1 LLLSVILVLCACGAD
16 PLLDRSSWT
25 DRLTVRQG
33 AAANARAANRP
44 ASRLQAPPANIV
56 QRGTDVLIGTHL
68 PDLPSNIEEDE
79 ERGTLNLVKVPLAE
93 AAKTILGDILGLNYS
108 VDDRVSAE
116 ITLQTTEPITKAE
129 LAANFQAILRMHGA
143 AIVEQSGFYRIIPA
157 SEVARAGPGFRT
169 RDEPPSRPG
178 VRREVMMLRYVSA
191 EAMRQI
197 LEPIAAE
204 GSIQSADTARN
215 ALIVNG
221 TEGELQNIRDTIAV
235 FDIDWMKGM
244 SFALYPVKTTDPQAM
259 TDELE
264 TIFAN
269 DHGPLKNVIRFVP
282 NRRLKSILV
291 ITSRSRYLK
300 EASLW
305 ITRLDRAAG
314 RTEPKLHVYHVQNRP
329 ASELAPILQS
339 VFASQIASATVSRSP
354 VAPKL
359 DPVIVEGEAAHE
371 DPSMQRAET
380 PAAVSLPVTESAGDP
395 GGMRIVADD
404 ANNSLLIVCTP
415 ADYERI
421 FEVLHEIDSQP
432 NQVMLEATIAEVT
445 LNDELNFG
453 MRWFFGEKDNRGT
466 FTDLVAG
473 AVVSSFPGFSYI
485 FQSNADIGF
494 VLNALSSLTKV
505 RVLSSPTLLVLD
517 NRTATLQVGDQV
529 PVLTQTAN
537 SVTSPDSPVVSS
549 VELKDT
555 GVILNVTP
563 RVNDSGRV
571 TLEIKQEVSDVV
583 ETTTSG
589 IDSPTIRQR
598 KVATTVAV
606 NDGDTLALGGL
617 IQERNSTEKTKV
629 PLLSDIPVLGTA
641 FRSKGNSAHRTELVI
656 FIRPLVTRNLA
667 EARRITREFRD
678 QMTIGKLGSPKLG
691 TQMERDLR
699 NIVD

>member
-1 LLLSVILVLCACGAD
+1 MILVLSACGAD

-33 AAANARAANRP
+33 VAANTRAANTGLRTSQRQP
-44 ASRLQAPPANIV
+44 APSGHIV
-56 QRGTDVLIGTHL
+56 QPGTDALIGSEL
-68 PDLPSNIEEDE
+68 PDLPRNVEEDE

-108 VDDRVSAE
+108 VDDRVTAE
-116 ITLQTTEPITKAE
+116 ITLQTTEPITKAQ
-129 LAANFQAILRMHGA
+129 LVANFQAILRTHGA

-169 RDEPPSRPG
+169 RDEPAQQPG
-178 VRREVMMLRYVSA
+178 VKREVMMLRYVSA
-191 EAMRQI
+191 EAMREI
-197 LEPIAAE
+197 IEPIAAE
-204 GSIQSADTARN
+204 GSVQAADTARN

-221 TEGELQNIRDTIAV
+221 TEEELQNIRDTIAV
-235 FDIDWMKGM
+235 FDVDWMKGM
-244 SFALYPVKTTDPQAM
+244 SFALYPVKTSDPQAIA
-259 TDELE
+259 DELA

-269 DHGPLKNVIRFVP
+269 EHGPLKNVVRFVP

-300 EASLW
+300 DASLW
-305 ITRLDRAAG
+305 INRLDRAAG
-314 RTEPKLHVYHVQNRP
+314 RTETRLHVYHVQNRP

-339 VFASQIASATVSRSP
+339 VFASEAASVTASQSP
-354 VAPKL
+354 VAPRL
-359 DPVIVEGEAAHE
+359 DPVVVEGEAANQV
-371 DPSMQRAET
+371 PSVQPVEAT
-380 PAAVSLPVTESAGDP
+380 ASALLPVAGSTGDT
-395 GGMRIVADD
+395 GKMRIVADD
-404 ANNSLLIVCTP
+404 ANNSLLIVCSP

-421 FEVLHEIDSQP
+421 FDVLQEIDSQP

-466 FTDLVAG
+466 FTDLVTG
-473 AVVSSFPGFSYI
+473 AVVSAFPGFSYI
-485 FQSNADIGF
+485 FQSNANVGF

-505 RVLSSPTLLVLD
+505 RVLSSPTLMVLD

-537 SVTSPDSPVVSS
+537 SVTSPDAPVVSS

-583 ETTTSG
+583 ATTTSG

-617 IQERNSTEKTKV
+617 IQERNSTEKSKV

-641 FRSKGNSAHRTELVI
+641 FRSKENSAHRTELVI

-667 EARRITREFRD
+667 EARRITREFRE
-678 QMTIGKLGSPKLG
+678 QMTIGKLGSRKDR

-699 NIVD
+699 NILE

>member
-1 LLLSVILVLCACGAD
+1 MQ
-16 PLLDRSSWT
+16 P
-25 DRLTVRQG
+25 
-33 AAANARAANRP
+33 
-44 ASRLQAPPANIV
+44 
-56 QRGTDVLIGTHL
+56 GTDVLIGTDL
-68 PDLPSNIEEDE
+68 PDLPRNIEKDD

-108 VDDRVSAE
+108 VDDRVNAE
-116 ITLQTTEPITKAE
+116 ITLQTTEPITKAQ
-129 LAANFQAILRMHGA
+129 LVANFQTILRTHGA

-157 SEVARAGPGFRT
+157 NEVARAFPGFRT
-169 RDEPPSRPG
+169 QDEPAHQPG
-178 VRREVMMLRYVSA
+178 VKREVMMLRYVSA
-191 EAMRQI
+191 EAIREI
-197 LEPIAAE
+197 IEPIAAE
-204 GSIQSADTARN
+204 GSVQAADTARN

-221 TEGELQNIRDTIAV
+221 TEEELQNIRDTIAV
-235 FDIDWMKGM
+235 FDVDWMKGM
-244 SFALYPVKTTDPQAM
+244 SFALYPVKASDPQAM
-259 TDELE
+259 VEELA

-269 DHGPLKNVIRFVP
+269 AHGPLKNVIRFVP
-282 NRRLKSILV
+282 NKRLKSILV

-300 EASLW
+300 DASLW
-305 ITRLDRAAG
+305 ISRLDRAAG
-314 RTEPKLHVYHVQNRP
+314 RTETRLHVYHVQNRP

-339 VFASQIASATVSRSP
+339 VFASEAASAMVRHSP
-354 VAPKL
+354 VAPEL
-359 DPVIVEGEAAHE
+359 DPIIVESETANQA
-371 DPSMQRAET
+371 PSVQQLET
-380 PAAVSLPVTESAGDP
+380 TASAPLPAAGPQGDP

-421 FEVLHEIDSQP
+421 FDVLQEIDSQP
-432 NQVMLEATIAEVT
+432 NQVMLEVTIAEVT

-466 FTDLVAG
+466 FTDLVTG

-485 FQSNADIGF
+485 FQSNTNVGF
-494 VLNALSSLTKV
+494 VLNALSTLTKV
-505 RVLSSPTLLVLD
+505 RVLSSPTLMVLD

-537 SVTSPDSPVVSS
+537 SVTSPEAPVVSS

-563 RVNDSGRV
+563 RVNDGGRV

-606 NDGDTLALGGL
+606 NDGDTMALGGL
-617 IQERNSTEKTKV
+617 IQERNSTEKNKV

-641 FRSKGNSAHRTELVI
+641 FRSKENTAHRTELVI
-656 FIRPLVTRNLA
+656 FIRPLVTRNLS
-667 EARRITREFRD
+667 EARRVTREFRE
-678 QMTIGKLGSPKLG
+678 QMTIGKLDLRKDR

-699 NIVD
+699 GIVE

>member
-1 LLLSVILVLCACGAD
+1 
-16 PLLDRSSWT
+16 
-25 DRLTVRQG
+25 
-33 AAANARAANRP
+33 
-44 ASRLQAPPANIV
+44 V
-56 QRGTDVLIGTHL
+56 QPGTDVLIGTDL
-68 PDLPSNIEEDE
+68 PDLPRNIEKDD

-108 VDDRVSAE
+108 VDDRVNAE
-116 ITLQTTEPITKAE
+116 ITLQTTEPITKAQ
-129 LAANFQAILRMHGA
+129 LVANFQTILRTHGA

-157 SEVARAGPGFRT
+157 NEVARAFPGFRT
-169 RDEPPSRPG
+169 QDEPAHQPG
-178 VRREVMMLRYVSA
+178 VKREVMMLRYVSA
-191 EAMRQI
+191 EAIREI
-197 LEPIAAE
+197 IEPIAAE
-204 GSIQSADTARN
+204 GSVQAADTARN

-221 TEGELQNIRDTIAV
+221 TEEELQNIRDTIAV
-235 FDIDWMKGM
+235 FDVDWMKGM
-244 SFALYPVKTTDPQAM
+244 SFALYPVKASDPQAM
-259 TDELE
+259 VEELA

-269 DHGPLKNVIRFVP
+269 AHGPLKNVIRFVP
-282 NRRLKSILV
+282 NKRLKSILV

-300 EASLW
+300 DASLW
-305 ITRLDRAAG
+305 ISRLDRAAG
-314 RTEPKLHVYHVQNRP
+314 RTETRLHVYHVQNRP

-339 VFASQIASATVSRSP
+339 VFASEAASAMVRHSP
-354 VAPKL
+354 VAPEL
-359 DPVIVEGEAAHE
+359 DPIIVESETANQA
-371 DPSMQRAET
+371 PSVQQLET
-380 PAAVSLPVTESAGDP
+380 TASAPLPAAGPQGDP

-421 FEVLHEIDSQP
+421 FDVLQEIDSQP

-466 FTDLVAG
+466 FTDLVTG

-485 FQSNADIGF
+485 FQSNTNVGF
-494 VLNALSSLTKV
+494 VLNALSTLTKV
-505 RVLSSPTLLVLD
+505 RVLSSPTLMVLD

-537 SVTSPDSPVVSS
+537 SVTSPEAPVVSS

-563 RVNDSGRV
+563 RVNDGGRV

-606 NDGDTLALGGL
+606 NDGDTMALGGL
-617 IQERNSTEKTKV
+617 IQERNSTEKNKV

-641 FRSKGNSAHRTELVI
+641 FRSKENTAHRTELVI
-656 FIRPLVTRNLA
+656 FIRPLVTRNLS
-667 EARRITREFRD
+667 EARRVTREFRE
-678 QMTIGKLGSPKLG
+678 QMTIGKLDLRKDR

-699 NIVD
+699 GIVE